1 MAARRAVQSILPK
14 SQPPAWTASKRITE
28 FIAHVTPVTSPS
40 QANIYVESLL
50 ESDKRIRNATHNITA
65 WRIRGEGTG
74 HQQFNDDGETGAG
87 SRLLQLMQSMD
98 LWDSMVV
105 VTRCDAF
112 ARAGMSGDK
121 KGDTPEGKRKKPGLY
136 HLRTKTKLQSL

>member
-121 KGDTPEGKRKKPGLY
+121 GDTPEGKRKKPGLY